1 MLKSLLCLCLALV
14 LFVFSLPVAFAQDIT
29 PLTNGDIVTMVRAKL
44 PPALI
49 IEKINT
55 SSCAFDTFP
64 SVLAELKYKGV
75 PDEVLMAM
83 VKAPHGAPPKAMV
96 RESGSRASRSTV
108 GENSPQF
115 EVNDAS
121 TVLSEI
127 TVPDGTP
134 LEVESTF
141 NVSSGEVQE
150 GSAVSFIVVHPVKI
164 NGVTVI
170 SAGAR
175 ATARVTKAKKGGSWG
190 RAGTLAWEM
199 KDVVA
204 VDGSKVPLEFAKRT
218 KGDSKGGTV
227 ATAVIVTG
235 VLFWPAAPFWGFKKG
250 KDAKVPAGS
259 RFEVAV
265 HGNAVVKVRTASQQ
279 AAQ

>member
-1 MLKSLLCLCLALV
+1 MKQSLIFALLLTLV
-14 LFVFSLPVAFAQDIT
+14 LSFVAPAITLQDSITGLTNQDI
-29 PLTNGDIVTMVRAKL
+29 LTMVRAKL
-44 PPALI
+44 PSSLI
-49 IEKINT
+49 IEKIN
-55 SSCAFDTFP
+55 SSTCAFDTFP

-75 PDEVLMAM
+75 PDDVLMAM
-83 VKAPHGAPPKAMV
+83 VKAPRGQRRLVPTSGQSSTPRISSGV
-96 RESGSRASRSTV
+96 SESS
-108 GENSPQF
+108 SPA
-115 EVNDAS
+115 EP
-121 TVLSEI
+121 TEI
-127 TVPDGTP
+127 EVPDGTP

-141 NVSSGEVQE
+141 TVSSGEVQE
-150 GSAVSFIVVHPVKI
+150 GSAVSFTVVHPVKI

-170 SAGAR
+170 AAGAR

-199 KDVVA
+199 KDVIA
-204 VDGSKVPLEFAKRT
+204 VDGSKVPLEFANRT
-218 KGDSKGGTV
+218 RGDSKGGTV

-265 HGNAVVKVRTASQQ
+265 HGNATVKVGSSIVSSNTAKP
-279 AAQ
+279 

>member
-1 MLKSLLCLCLALV
+1 MLKSLLSLALTLV
-14 LFVFSLPVAFAQDIT
+14 LCFISVPFAFAQDIT
-29 PLTNGDIVTMVRAKL
+29 PLTNADIVTMVRAKL
-44 PPALI
+44 PAGLI

-75 PDEVLMAM
+75 PDEVLMVM
-83 VKAPHGAPPKAMV
+83 VKAPHGVRPKA
-96 RESGSRASRSTV
+96 TV
-108 GENSPQF
+108 SIGENSQRV
-115 EVNDAS
+115 EADDATS
-121 TVLSEI
+121 MLAEI

-141 NVSSGEVQE
+141 TVSSGEVQE
-150 GSAVSFIVVHPVKI
+150 GSAVSFTVVHPVKI

-204 VDGSKVPLEFAKRT
+204 VDGSKIPLEFAKRT

-265 HGNAVVKVRTASQQ
+265 HGNAAVKARIANQQ
-279 AAQ
+279 AVQ

>member
-1 MLKSLLCLCLALV
+1 MLKSLLCLALTLV
-14 LFVFSLPVAFAQDIT
+14 LSFFSLPFAFAQDIA
-29 PLTNGDIVTMVRAKL
+29 PLTNADIVTMVRAKL
-44 PPALI
+44 PAAVI
-49 IEKINT
+49 IEKINS
-55 SSCAFDTFP
+55 SSCTFDTFP

-83 VKAPHGAPPKAMV
+83 VKAPHGARPKPMV
-96 RESGSRASRSTV
+96 REPDARSSADEASAV
-108 GENSPQF
+108 F
-115 EVNDAS
+115 A
-121 TVLSEI
+121 EI

-150 GSAVSFIVVHPVKI
+150 GNAVSFTVVHPVKI

-170 SAGAR
+170 NAGAR

-204 VDGSKVPLEFAKRT
+204 ADGSKIPLEFAKRT

-265 HGNAVVKVRTASQQ
+265 HGNAVVKIRG
-279 AAQ
+279 

>member
-1 MLKSLLCLCLALV
+1 MPKSLLSLCLALV
-14 LFVFSLPVAFAQDIT
+14 LCLCSTPFAFAQDIA
-29 PLTNGDIVTMVRAKL
+29 PLTNGDILTMVGAKL

-64 SVLAELKYKGV
+64 SVLAELKYRGV
-75 PDEVLMAM
+75 PDDVLMAM
-83 VKAPHGAPPKAMV
+83 VKAPRGIRIKAV
-96 RESGSRASRSTV
+96 LREPGRRNSSSIAKDVPQGS
-108 GENSPQF
+108 E
-115 EVNDAS
+115 DAKA
-121 TVLSEI
+121 TPTLTEI
-127 TVPDGTP
+127 SIPEGTP

-141 NVSSGEVQE
+141 TVSSGEVEE
-150 GSAVSFIVVHPVKI
+150 GSAVSFVVVHPVKI

-175 ATARVTKAKKGGSWG
+175 ATARVTKARKGGSWG

-199 KDVVA
+199 RDVVA
-204 VDGSKVPLEFAKRT
+204 VDGSKIPLEFAKRT

-227 ATAVIVTG
+227 ATGIIVTG
-235 VLFWPAAPFWGFKKG
+235 VLFWPAAPLWGFKKG

-265 HGNAVVKVRTASQQ
+265 HGNAVVKVRELVD
-279 AAQ
+279 

>member
-1 MLKSLLCLCLALV
+1 MLRSLLCLCLTLV
-14 LFVFSLPVAFAQDIT
+14 ISLFSVPLAFAQDLT
-29 PLTNGDIVTMVRAKL
+29 PLTNADIITMVRAKL
-44 PPALI
+44 PPVLI

-55 SSCAFDTFP
+55 SSCTFDTFP

-96 RESGSRASRSTV
+96 RERATV
-108 GENSPQF
+108 GGNSAQL
-115 EVNDAS
+115 EANDAP
-121 TVLSEI
+121 TVLTEI

-141 NVSSGEVQE
+141 NVSSGDVEE
-150 GSAVSFIVVHPVKI
+150 GSAVSFTVVHPIKI

-170 SAGAR
+170 GTGAR

-265 HGNAVVKVRTASQQ
+265 HGNAVIKVRTTGQQ
-279 AAQ
+279 AVQ

>member
-1 MLKSLLCLCLALV
+1 MLKSLLSLALTLV
-14 LFVFSLPVAFAQDIT
+14 LCFFSVPFAFAQDIT
-29 PLTNGDIVTMVRAKL
+29 PLTNADIVTMVRAKL

-55 SSCAFDTFP
+55 SSCTFDTFP

-75 PDEVLMAM
+75 SDEVLMAM
-83 VKAPHGAPPKAMV
+83 VKAPHGARRQAMV
-96 RESGSRASRSTV
+96 REPGSR
-108 GENSPQF
+108 NSQRVEADDDSSVLA
-115 EVNDAS
+115 EVS
-121 TVLSEI
+121 
-127 TVPDGTP
+127 VPDGTP

-141 NVSSGEVQE
+141 TVSSGDVQE
-150 GSAVSFIVVHPVKI
+150 GSAVSFTVVHPVKI
-164 NGVTVI
+164 NGLTVI

-204 VDGSKVPLEFAKRT
+204 IDGSKVPLEFAKRT

-265 HGNAVVKVRTASQQ
+265 HGNAVVKARIANQQ
-279 AAQ
+279 AMQ

>member
-29 PLTNGDIVTMVRAKL
+29 PLTNGDIVTMVKAKL

-64 SVLAELKYKGV
+64 SVLAELKYRGV

-83 VKAPHGAPPKAMV
+83 VKAPRGVRPKSMV
-96 RESGSRASRSTV
+96 QESDGRSRPI
-108 GENSPQF
+108 NSQSV
-115 EVNDAS
+115 EANDAS
-121 TVLSEI
+121 SVLAEI
-127 TVPDGTP
+127 TVPEGTP
-134 LEVESTF
+134 LEVESAF

-150 GSAVSFIVVHPVKI
+150 GSAVSFTVVHPVKI

-199 KDVVA
+199 KDVIA

-250 KDAKVPAGS
+250 KDAKVPAGR
-259 RFEVAV
+259 RFDVTVHGSTNVQVAV
-265 HGNAVVKVRTASQQ
+265 T

>member
-1 MLKSLLCLCLALV
+1 
-14 LFVFSLPVAFAQDIT
+14 
-29 PLTNGDIVTMVRAKL
+29 MVRAKL
-44 PPALI
+44 PSSVI

-55 SSCAFDTFP
+55 STCAFDTFP
-64 SVLAELKYKGV
+64 SVLSELKYKGV
-75 PDEVLMAM
+75 PDDVLMAM
-83 VKAPHGAPPKAMV
+83 VKAPRGERRLVPASRQPSSRGSSPTV
-96 RESGSRASRSTV
+96 REGSLDAAELT
-108 GENSPQF
+108 
-115 EVNDAS
+115 EV
-121 TVLSEI
+121 TI
-127 TVPDGTP
+127 PDGTP

-141 NVSSGEVQE
+141 NVSSGEVEE
-150 GSAVSFIVVHPVKI
+150 GSAVSFTVVHPVKI

-170 SAGAR
+170 ASGAR

-199 KDVVA
+199 RDVIA
-204 VDGSKVPLEFAKRT
+204 VDGSKVPLEFSNRKR
-218 KGDSKGGTV
+218 GDSKGGTV

-265 HGNAVVKVRTASQQ
+265 HGNAVVKAKVSSQEQ
-279 AAQ
+279 